1 MLNVFWS
8 TKLILA
14 YVMQLKLK
22 FPLANICL
30 LFMYVIVL
38 VNLHCF
44 DIIFQA
50 QSLKPQSPDD
60 FCRRR
65 SCDTNPLQFTPAAF
79 SDPNPN
85 IELALFYQKFLGAP
99 PLKSRPD
106 HVNVSNHLS
115 EIVEQIQ
122 CFNNRMKEFDRVVLD
137 LCHDDSE

>member
-1 MLNVFWS
+1 MKF
-8 TKLILA
+8 KLIALGQHLFVI
-14 YVMQLKLK
+14 YVCHCC
-22 FPLANICL
+22 FS
-30 LFMYVIVL
+30 
-38 VNLHCF
+38 NLHCF

-65 SCDTNPLQFTPAAF
+65 SYDTNPLQFTPAAF
-79 SDPNPN
+79 SDSNPN

-99 PLKSRPD
+99 PLKLRPD

-122 CFNNRMKEFDRVVLD
+122 CFNDRMKEFDRVVLD